1 MAPPLQVPISCTD
14 RPCISLRRP
23 RFWGCTGH
31 RLRRRV
37 PACPPR
43 APPFPPPRPGRAVA
57 LPPRDRS
64 CTGGRRVPRTNHCVN
79 SVQSR
84 AFGSTSPLRP
94 KPALPHAFPP
104 AALRL
109 GAPQAHAHPPSRRT
123 TLAAQVC
130 HSSLRPA
137 TVADAHP
144 HCSHR
149 VCQVITMHSIFDFF
163 TTASALRARPC

>member
-1 MAPPLQVPISCTD
+1 MREVKLLVPPAPARVQSGARSLTDPDGSPVISTPPPTPSPRDLPNELPPLPPFGTGQKCSSLSPRACSSHFDALARLGPPLQVPISCTD

-43 APPFPPPRPGRAVA
+43 APPFQPPRPGRAVA

-64 CTGGRRVPRTNHCVN
+64 CTGGRRVPRTNLCVN

-84 AFGSTSPLRP
+84 AFGSTSPGVV
-94 KPALPHAFPP
+94 F
-104 AALRL
+104 
-109 GAPQAHAHPPSRRT
+109 
-123 TLAAQVC
+123 
-130 HSSLRPA
+130 
-137 TVADAHP
+137 
-144 HCSHR
+144 
-149 VCQVITMHSIFDFF
+149 
-163 TTASALRARPC
+163 